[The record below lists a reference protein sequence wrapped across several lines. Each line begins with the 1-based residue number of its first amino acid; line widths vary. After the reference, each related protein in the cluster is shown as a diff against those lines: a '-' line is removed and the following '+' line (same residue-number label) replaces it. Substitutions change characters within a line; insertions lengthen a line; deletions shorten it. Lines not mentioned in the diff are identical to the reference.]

1 MSEKGNRGRL
11 VATAF
16 ITGLVAGVV
25 LWSIQ
30 IRRSR
35 RALFS
40 RSPMRRLAAL
50 GHLAGQKGVES
61 AQLLTEYLR
70 WETRPMLRRR
80 AERILSRMERH
91 LA

>member
-1 MSEKGNRGRL
+1 VSRFGKSRL

-16 ITGLVAGVV
+16 ITGLVVGVLV
-25 LWSIQ
+25 WSMQ
-30 IRRSR
+30 IRNSR

-40 RSPMRRLAAL
+40 RSPVRRLAAL
-50 GHLAGQKGVES
+50 GHLAGQRGVEP
-61 AQLLTEYLR
+61 AQLLAEYLR

>member
-1 MSEKGNRGRL
+1 MSGWGNKSKL

-16 ITGLVAGVV
+16 VTGLVAGAVV
-25 LWSIQ
+25 WSMQ

-40 RSPMRRLAAL
+40 RNPLRRLAAL
-50 GHLAGQKGVES
+50 GHLEGQNGVET
-61 AQLLTEYLR
+61 AHLLHDYLR
-70 WETRPMLRRR
+70 WETRPMLRKR
-80 AERILSRMERH
+80 AEKMLSRMERQ